1 MVIADNKQWVQEQFG
16 QCDFGDSRRT
26 DRMLKV
32 AGNMLAAPEQSLPQQ
47 NVLWSELKA
56 AYRLFD
62 NPNVTFEATGA
73 EHWKKTRQ
81 TKPGRYL
88 LISDT
93 TDFNHNSHPATTGL
107 GFLGDGRSRGV
118 QQHSC
123 LVYDSDSGVIVGQ
136 AGALLQYRKR
146 KPKGETRAARLKRI
160 RESEL
165 WGNLVEQVG
174 PPPKGS
180 HWIHVFDRGGDNFEA
195 MCHIK
200 KTGADWIIRAAKFN
214 RNVFDRSG
222 QRVSLKVACEDVT
235 PLGTYQLHLPS
246 RQGVKARTAKIEVS
260 TTSITFPLP
269 HLKTKWVKECGIE
282 SLPINVVIVQEVD
295 AAKDVTPI
303 RWVLLT
309 SLPVSTFDDAWQV
322 IEDYEHRWLIEEYHK
337 VQKTGCA
344 IERRGL
350 RTASRLEPL
359 VGLIGVVSVRLLQLK
374 LVGRNQPKL
383 KAKNHV
389 PQHWLKCLKLKRP
402 KVKLTDLTV
411 YDFFRELAKL
421 GGFLG
426 RKGDGEPGWQTIWRG
441 YQKLQSLLD
450 AMHLTG
456 QL

>member
-146 KPKGETRAARLKRI
+146 KPKGETR
-160 RESEL
+160 
-165 WGNLVEQVG
+165 
-174 PPPKGS
+174 
-180 HWIHVFDRGGDNFEA
+180 
-195 MCHIK
+195 
-200 KTGADWIIRAAKFN
+200 
-214 RNVFDRSG
+214 
-222 QRVSLKVACEDVT
+222 
-235 PLGTYQLHLPS
+235 
-246 RQGVKARTAKIEVS
+246 
-260 TTSITFPLP
+260 
-269 HLKTKWVKECGIE
+269 
-282 SLPINVVIVQEVD
+282 
-295 AAKDVTPI
+295 
-303 RWVLLT
+303 
-309 SLPVSTFDDAWQV
+309 
-322 IEDYEHRWLIEEYHK
+322 
-337 VQKTGCA
+337 
-344 IERRGL
+344 
-350 RTASRLEPL
+350 
-359 VGLIGVVSVRLLQLK
+359 
-374 LVGRNQPKL
+374 
-383 KAKNHV
+383 
-389 PQHWLKCLKLKRP
+389 QH
-402 KVKLTDLTV
+402 
-411 YDFFRELAKL
+411 
-421 GGFLG
+421 G
-426 RKGDGEPGWQTIWRG
+426 
-441 YQKLQSLLD
+441 
-450 AMHLTG
+450 
-456 QL
+456 